1 MYSCVLFDMD
11 GTLVDSYPGIY
22 QAYRYAFEKM
32 GLPFGGKAFV
42 SRAIGAPL
50 PHVFTRLCGLSPEKA
65 TQAIGHYRQYYDQQ
79 GKHQAAPYPGVERML
94 RQLRSAGRYLATAT
108 LKKEEFA
115 REMLAEQGLLP
126 YFHDV
131 FGADAQGNR
140 SKADLVRL
148 GCAAAGASPG
158 ETVLV
163 GDSVFDAEGAQAAG
177 VAFLAVTYGFGFSSV
192 EEAVQHP
199 HVTMAAKTPEEA
211 VERLLG

>member
-1 MYSCVLFDMD
+1 M
-11 GTLVDSYPGIY
+11 
-22 QAYRYAFEKM
+22 
-32 GLPFGGKAFV
+32 
-42 SRAIGAPL
+42 
-50 PHVFTRLCGLSPEKA
+50 
-65 TQAIGHYRQYYDQQ
+65 
-79 GKHQAAPYPGVERML
+79 
-94 RQLRSAGRYLATAT
+94 
-108 LKKEEFA
+108 
-115 REMLAEQGLLP
+115 
-126 YFHDV
+126 

-192 EEAVQHP
+192 EEALQHP
-199 HVTMAAKTPEEA
+199 RVTMAAKTPEEA